1 MQRPAGYSAN
11 PKLAL
16 PCLTL
21 LLAILLLP
29 AFHARAAENPLPPC
43 HERPTF
49 RDPPWVDAGR
59 FCLELVY
66 QTAQNEALALVALA
80 VAPDGTLYAA
90 SPLRGEIQALRDSD
104 GDGLPDAAQVLL
116 GGLSRPSAL
125 AWHDDALYIGAADGI
140 WRLRADDREP
150 ELLVADLPRLTG
162 QADGDLVIDGNG
174 AIYLSLA
181 APCSACDV
189 NDAPSILAIAPDGS
203 RRALA
208 RGLRQPAG
216 LALRHGE
223 LWATDIAGRAAAR
236 QGDALDEINRI
247 EPGAHYGW
255 PWCVG
260 AQRLPAR
267 PGAIDCERT
276 AAPALALPTGS
287 YPLGLAWY
295 DHAAL
300 PDLQGS
306 LLVTLHGSRHRIT
319 LRGYALAAIRFDES
333 GRALA
338 PEAILPQETG
348 GRNFSVSKMNYR
360 GSGFWP
366 ERPLDV
372 AVSPEG
378 WIYVSV
384 TGGRI
389 LALRP
394 A

>member
-11 PKLAL
+11 PKLVL
-16 PCLTL
+16 RCL
-21 LLAILLLP
+21 LLLPAILLLP
-29 AFHARAAENPLPPC
+29 AVSARAAENPLPPC
-43 HERPTF
+43 HDRPTF
-49 RDPPWVDAGR
+49 RDPPWVDTSR
-59 FCLELVY
+59 FCPELVF
-66 QTAQNEALALVALA
+66 QTARNEALALVALT

-90 SPLRGEIQALRDSD
+90 SPQRGEIRALRDSD
-104 GDGLPDAAQVLL
+104 GDGLPDAAQMLL
-116 GGLSRPSAL
+116 TGLVRPSAL
-125 AWHDDALYIGAADGI
+125 AWHDDALFISAADGI
-140 WRLRADDREP
+140 WRLRADEREP
-150 ELLVADLPRLTG
+150 ELLVADLPRLAG
-162 QADGDLVIDGNG
+162 QADGDLVIDGQGNM
-174 AIYLSLA
+174 YLSLA
-181 APCSACDV
+181 APCSACDAG
-189 NDAPSILAIAPDGS
+189 DAPSVLVIAPDG
-203 RRALA
+203 RRRTLA

-223 LWATDIAGRAAAR
+223 LWATDVVGRAAAGR
-236 QGDALDEINRI
+236 GDALDEINRI

-260 AQRLPAR
+260 AQRLPAQ
-267 PGAIDCERT
+267 PGTVDCETT

-300 PDLQGS
+300 PGLQDS

-319 LRGYALAAIRFDES
+319 LRGYALAVIRLDEN
-333 GRALA
+333 GQPLA
-338 PEAILPQETG
+338 PEVILPQETAG
-348 GRNFSVSKMNYR
+348 LNFSVSKMNYR